1 MIRKEIDQTV
11 SHLAKDL
18 LQEIP
23 EEAKVKPSKNERDAN
38 IDLLPPV
45 QVSQIQIL
53 DQDKFEEIKKGEEEV
68 V

>member
-1 MIRKEIDQTV
+1 V
-11 SHLAKDL
+11 SHLAKGL
-18 LQEIP
+18 LHEVP

-38 IDLLPPV
+38 IDPLPPV

-68 V
+68 G